1 MAVQAEYCVSR
12 CLLSAQVL
20 SYPLQSHEQ
29 GRFLLPERHL
39 QRCQGVV
46 GPADAAVFE
55 ARSVWRPD
63 AGRPD
68 RFTPDHWFGSVSCRV
83 CMYVLK
89 YAWYN
94 ATLSGVMR
102 CNYDSPLV
110 LTLERSLGAFILSR
124 FQFLLLLL
132 CGLLRSVYLRDFVS
146 FVVESQTVASDLVGA
161 LASESRG

>member
-1 MAVQAEYCVSR
+1 MAVHAGYCVTR
-12 CLLSAQVL
+12 CLLSAQVQN
-20 SYPLQSHEQ
+20 YPLQSHEQ

-39 QRCQGVV
+39 QRCQGIV
-46 GPADAAVFE
+46 GTADAAIFE
-55 ARSVWRPD
+55 RPD
-63 AGRPD
+63 G
-68 RFTPDHWFGSVSCRV
+68 FTGPDHWFESVSRRV
-83 CMYVLK
+83 WYVLK

-146 FVVESQTVASDLVGA
+146 FVVESQTVASDLVGI
-161 LASESRG
+161 LVSESRG

>member
-39 QRCQGVV
+39 QRCRGIV
-46 GPADAAVFE
+46 GTADAAIFE
-55 ARSVWRPD
+55 RPD
-63 AGRPD
+63 G
-68 RFTPDHWFGSVSCRV
+68 FTGPDHWFESVSRRV

-161 LASESRG
+161 LASESRE